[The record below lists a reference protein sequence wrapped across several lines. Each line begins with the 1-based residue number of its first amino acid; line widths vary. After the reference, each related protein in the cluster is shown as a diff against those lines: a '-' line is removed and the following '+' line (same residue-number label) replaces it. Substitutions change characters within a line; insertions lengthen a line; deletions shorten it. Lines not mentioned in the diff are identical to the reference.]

1 MTSLETIQLLL
12 PELIL
17 VLAGTLIYLSGAFFP
32 KQTQPTL
39 LALLSLGLVFITLST
54 QDGQLMRDGAFI
66 DGTYSG
72 PLAIDLF
79 GHTAR
84 WFILLAGLLLVMLT
98 RRAGD
103 DPHRSEYT
111 GSLLMLLAGL
121 MICARANDLVLLFAG
136 LELVS
141 IPTYVLLYIGRRGAQ
156 AQEATTKYFYLSILS
171 SGLLLYGFS
180 FIYGA
185 TGSTS
190 LTLIGSKM
198 LASTKPDSATN
209 LTSLAGLGMLL
220 VVAGLGFRLAAV
232 PFHFYAPDVYQG
244 TSQANAGLLS
254 TMPKVAGLL
263 VLIRIVAVN
272 LPGIEDLSWKV
283 LLAISLVTMTL
294 GNILALWQNNVR
306 RLFAYSSIAHGGYL
320 LIGVAVGVYQQQLDH
335 GPNMALAGGE
345 PGVSGLGSAL
355 FYVAVYTFATIG
367 VFGILAGLGTEDRP
381 LERVDELN
389 GLSRKHLLPALAMA
403 VFLFSLAG
411 IPPLAG
417 FWGKFN
423 LLLGAVQASGVMN
436 AGTTNGWFLA
446 LAIVTVLNAAIA
458 AAYYLRI
465 IAAMFFR
472 EPTGKLAI
480 NTNPGPKVAW
490 GLCVLLV
497 IGGGLAAGPMMN
509 PSQAAGEN
517 ILGALSP
524 ISQKAAKEEAERAVA
539 TIPAPTVNATTL
551 AAQES
556 DVESCN

>member
-39 LALLSLGLVFITLST
+39 LALLSLALVFLTLST
-54 QDGQLMRDGAFI
+54 QDGRLIQDGKFAAAF
-66 DGTYSG
+66 SG

-79 GHTAR
+79 GHTSR
-84 WFILLAGLLLVMLT
+84 WFILFAGLLLVLLT
-98 RRAGD
+98 RRSGD

-121 MICARANDLVLLFAG
+121 MICARANDLVLIFAG

-141 IPTYVLLYIGRRGAQ
+141 IPTYVLLYLGRRGAQ

-190 LTLIGSKM
+190 LTIIGNAM
-198 LASTKPDSATN
+198 YQNGANLA
-209 LTSLAGLGMLL
+209 SLAGLGMLL

-263 VLIRIVAVN
+263 VLIRLVAVN

-320 LIGVAVGVYQQQLDH
+320 LIGVAVGVYQQQLAH
-335 GPNMALAGGE
+335 GANQVLAGSE
-345 PGVSGLGSAL
+345 PGVSGLGASL

-367 VFGILAGLGTEDRP
+367 VFAVLAGLGTEDKP
-381 LERVDELN
+381 LDRVDELN
-389 GLSRKHLLPALAMA
+389 GLARRSLLPALALA

-417 FWGKFN
+417 FWGKFS
-423 LLLGAVQASGVMN
+423 LLLGAVQVSGVMN
-436 AGTTNGWFLA
+436 AGLTNGWFLA

-472 EPTGKLAI
+472 EPSGQLSI

-497 IGGGLAAGPMMN
+497 IGGGIAAGPMMN
-509 PSQAAGEN
+509 PSQVAGTH

-524 ISQKAAKEEAERAVA
+524 ISQQEAAKQVTVA
-539 TIPAPTVNATTL
+539 NSATMDNAATL
-551 AAQES
+551 AVQNA

>member
-1 MTSLETIQLLL
+1 MTSTETIILLL

-17 VLAGTLIYLSGAFFP
+17 VLAGTLVYLSGAFFP
-32 KQTQPTL
+32 KQSQPTL
-39 LALLSLGLVFITLST
+39 LALLSLGIVFITLTT
-54 QDGQLMRDGAFI
+54 QDGQLRRDGVFSASF
-66 DGTYSG
+66 SG

-84 WFILLAGLLLVMLT
+84 WFILLSGLLLVMLT
-98 RRAGD
+98 RRASND
-103 DPHRSEYT
+103 QLRAEYT

-121 MICARANDLVLLFAG
+121 MICARANDLVLIFAG

-141 IPTYVLLYIGRRGAQ
+141 IPTYVLLYLGRRGAQ

-190 LTLIGSKM
+190 LTLIGSTM
-198 LASTKPDSATN
+198 LASTKPESATT

-263 VLIRIVAVN
+263 VLIRLVAVN

-294 GNILALWQNNVR
+294 GNILALWQNNIR
-306 RLFAYSSIAHGGYL
+306 RLFAYSSIAHAGYL
-320 LIGVAVGVYQQQLDH
+320 LIGVAVGIYQQQLER
-335 GPNMALAGGE
+335 GGNIALAAGE
-345 PGVSGLGSAL
+345 PGISGLGSSL
-355 FYVAVYTFATIG
+355 FYVAVYTFATLG
-367 VFGILAGLGTEDRP
+367 VFGVLASLGTEDKP
-381 LERVDELN
+381 LDRVDELN
-389 GLSRKHLLPALAMA
+389 GLSSKHLLPALALA

-436 AGTTNGWFLA
+436 AGSTNGWFLA

-472 EPTGKLAI
+472 EPTSKIATNI
-480 NTNPGPKVAW
+480 NPGPKVAW
-490 GLCVLLV
+490 ALCLLLV
-497 IGGGLAAGPMMN
+497 VGGGFAAGPMLN
-509 PSQAAGEN
+509 PSQAAGVQIN
-517 ILGALSP
+517 GALSDV
-524 ISQKAAKEEAERAVA
+524 SKKAALQA
-539 TIPAPTVNATTL
+539 TAALPAPVVSAATL
-551 AAQES
+551 ASQGTEP
-556 DVESCN
+556 ESCN

>member
-1 MTSLETIQLLL
+1 MTSTETIILLL

-17 VLAGTLIYLSGAFFP
+17 VLAGTLVYLSGAFFP
-32 KQTQPTL
+32 KQSQPTL
-39 LALLSLGLVFITLST
+39 LALLSLALVFITLTT
-54 QDGQLMRDGAFI
+54 QDGQLVRNDVFAKGML
-66 DGTYSG
+66 SG

-84 WFILLAGLLLVMLT
+84 WFILLSGLLLVMLT
-98 RRAGD
+98 RRSGN
-103 DPHRSEYT
+103 DPLRAEYT

-141 IPTYVLLYIGRRGAQ
+141 IPTYVLLYLGRRGAQ
-156 AQEATTKYFYLSILS
+156 SQEATTKYFYLSILS
-171 SGLLLYGFS
+171 SGLMLYGFS

-190 LTLIGSKM
+190 LILIGNTM
-198 LASTKPDSATN
+198 LKNGLN
-209 LTSLAGLGMLL
+209 LVSFAGLGMLL

-263 VLIRIVAVN
+263 VLIRLVAVN

-320 LIGVAVGVYQQQLDH
+320 LIGVAVGIYQQQLQHD
-335 GPNMALAGGE
+335 GSVIFPAAAEQGI
-345 PGVSGLGSAL
+345 SGLGSSL
-355 FYVAVYTFATIG
+355 FYVAVYTFATLG
-367 VFGILAGLGTEDRP
+367 AFAVLATLGTEDKP
-381 LERVDELN
+381 LDRVDELN
-389 GLSRKHLLPALAMA
+389 GLSRKQLLPALALA

-423 LLLGAVQASGVMN
+423 LLLGAVQASGVMH
-436 AGTTNGWFLA
+436 AGSTNGWFLA
-446 LAIVTVLNAAIA
+446 LAIVTVLNAAVA

-472 EPTGKLAI
+472 EPTSKIAANI
-480 NTNPGPKVAW
+480 NPGPKVAW
-490 GLCVLLV
+490 ALCLLLV
-497 IGGGLAAGPMMN
+497 LGGGFAAGPMLN
-509 PSQAAGEN
+509 PSQAAGVQ

-524 ISQKAAKEEAERAVA
+524 LSQKAALQATVA
-539 TIPAPTVNATTL
+539 LPAPAETAATL
-551 AAQES
+551 VAQDAEP
-556 DVESCN
+556 ESCN

>member
-1 MTSLETIQLLL
+1 MTSTETIILLL

-17 VLAGTLIYLSGAFFP
+17 VLAGTLVYLSGAFFP
-32 KQTQPTL
+32 KQSQPTL
-39 LALLSLGLVFITLST
+39 LALLSLGLVFITLMT
-54 QDGQLMRDGAFI
+54 QDGQLRRDGGDFSASF
-66 DGTYSG
+66 SG

-84 WFILLAGLLLVMLT
+84 WFILLSGVLLVLLT
-98 RRAGD
+98 RRSGNDAL
-103 DPHRSEYT
+103 RTEYT

-121 MICARANDLVLLFAG
+121 MICARANDLVLIFAG

-141 IPTYVLLYIGRRGAQ
+141 IPTYVLLYLGRRGAQ

-190 LTLIGSKM
+190 LTLIGSTM
-198 LASTKPDSATN
+198 LARG
-209 LTSLAGLGMLL
+209 LSLASFAGLGMLL

-263 VLIRIVAVN
+263 VLIRLVAVN

-320 LIGVAVGVYQQQLDH
+320 LIGVAVGIYQQQLQRTS
-335 GPNMALAGGE
+335 NLVLAAGE
-345 PGVSGLGSAL
+345 PGISGLGSSL
-355 FYVAVYTFATIG
+355 FYVAVYTFATLG
-367 VFGILAGLGTEDRP
+367 AFAVLASLGTEDKP
-381 LERVDELN
+381 LDRVDELN
-389 GLSRKHLLPALAMA
+389 GLSRKQLLPALALA

-423 LLLGAVQASGVMN
+423 LLLGAVQASGVMT
-436 AGTTNGWFLA
+436 AGSTNGWFLA
-446 LAIVTVLNAAIA
+446 LAIVTVLNAAVA

-472 EPTGKLAI
+472 ESTGKIATNI
-480 NTNPGPKVAW
+480 NPGPKVAW
-490 GLCVLLV
+490 ALCLLLV
-497 IGGGLAAGPMMN
+497 LGGGFAAGPMLN
-509 PSQAAGEN
+509 PSQAAGLHIN
-517 ILGALSP
+517 GALSDV
-524 ISQKAAKEEAERAVA
+524 SKAAALKA
-539 TIPAPTVNATTL
+539 TAAIPAPTENAATL
-551 AAQES
+551 AAQDAEP
-556 DVESCN
+556 ESCN

>member
-1 MTSLETIQLLL
+1 MTSTETIILLL

-17 VLAGTLIYLSGAFFP
+17 VLAGTLVYLSGAFFP
-32 KQTQPTL
+32 KQSQPTL
-39 LALLSLGLVFITLST
+39 LALLSLALVFITLTT
-54 QDGQLMRDGAFI
+54 QDGQLVRDGVFSASF
-66 DGTYSG
+66 SG

-98 RRAGD
+98 RRSGN
-103 DPHRSEYT
+103 DPLRAEYT

-121 MICARANDLVLLFAG
+121 MICARANDLVLIFAG

-141 IPTYVLLYIGRRGAQ
+141 IPTYVMLYLGRRGAQ
-156 AQEATTKYFYLSILS
+156 SQEATTKYFYLSILS

-190 LTLIGSKM
+190 LIIIGNTM
-198 LASTKPDSATN
+198 LKNGLN
-209 LTSLAGLGMLL
+209 LVSFAGLGMLF
-220 VVAGLGFRLAAV
+220 VVAALGFRLAAV

-244 TSQANAGLLS
+244 TSQANAGMLS
-254 TMPKVAGLL
+254 TLPKVAGLL
-263 VLIRIVAVN
+263 VLIRLVAVN

-320 LIGVAVGVYQQQLDH
+320 LIGVAVGIYQQQLQHD
-335 GPNMALAGGE
+335 GSTIFP
-345 PGVSGLGSAL
+345 VSANQGISGFGSAL
-355 FYVAVYTFATIG
+355 FYVAVYTFATLGAFG
-367 VFGILAGLGTEDRP
+367 VLASLGTEDKP
-381 LERVDELN
+381 LDRVDELN
-389 GLSRKHLLPALAMA
+389 GLSRKHLLPALALA
-403 VFLFSLAG
+403 VFMFSLAG

-436 AGTTNGWFLA
+436 AGSTNGWFLA

-472 EPTGKLAI
+472 EPTVKIAD
-480 NTNPGPKVAW
+480 NVNPGPKVAW
-490 GLCVLLV
+490 ALCLLLV
-497 IGGGLAAGPMMN
+497 LGGGFAAGPMLN
-509 PSQAAGEN
+509 PSQAAGGQ

-524 ISQKAAKEEAERAVA
+524 ISQKAAEQLTA
-539 TIPAPTVNATTL
+539 TLPAPADTATTL
-551 AAQES
+551 AVQGTEP
-556 DVESCN
+556 ESCD

>member
-1 MTSLETIQLLL
+1 MTSIETIQLLL

-39 LALLSLGLVFITLST
+39 LALLSVGLVFITLSI
-54 QDGQLMRDGAFI
+54 QDGRLLQA
-66 DGTYSG
+66 GTFAASFSG

-79 GHTAR
+79 GHTSR
-84 WFILLAGLLLVMLT
+84 WFILIAGMLLILLT
-98 RRAGD
+98 RRASN
-103 DPHRSEYT
+103 DPQRSEYT

-141 IPTYVLLYIGRRGAQ
+141 IPTYVLLYLGRRGAQ
-156 AQEATTKYFYLSILS
+156 AQEATTKYFFLSILS

-180 FIYGA
+180 FLYGA

-190 LTLIGSKM
+190 LTLIGNVMFNS
-198 LASTKPDSATN
+198 AKPDSGVS

-320 LIGVAVGVYQQQLDH
+320 LIGVAVGVYQQQLER
-335 GPNMALAGGE
+335 GAALPLTGTE

-367 VFGILAGLGTEDRP
+367 VFAILAGLGTEDKP

-389 GLSRKHLLPALAMA
+389 GLSRKHLLPALALA

-436 AGTTNGWFLA
+436 AGSTNGWFLA

-472 EPTGKLAI
+472 DPTVKLSI
-480 NTNPGPKVAW
+480 DKNPGPMVAW

-497 IGGGLAAGPMMN
+497 LGGGFAAGPLMN
-509 PSQAAGEN
+509 PSQAAGTQ

-524 ISQKAAKEEAERAVA
+524 IAQQEAAKQTTAANAA
-539 TIPAPTVNATTL
+539 TPNNTATL
-551 AAQES
+551 AVQNAEI
-556 DVESCN
+556 ESCN